1 MLNTKKLF
9 TKILQSLNGMLP
21 KSNVAMGRVS
31 VGQIAANSYGD
42 VTITHNLGSNAR
54 VVAVLFSSGTSS
66 TIGSVCVALEAKT
79 ANTATFRVFNDRS
92 STINPALEWI
102 AINK

>member
-21 KSNVAMGRVS
+21 KSNVAMGRVA

-66 TIGSVCVALEAKT
+66 TIGSVCVALESKT